1 MFLSLLTLFAGL
13 LILRLGLVILVDYLA
28 VGGLWVDP
36 EVADVFA
43 AQAVPARGPAKVLH
57 MTFGRHR
64 WL

>member
-36 EVADVFA
+36 EVADVLA
-43 AQAVPARGPAKVLH
+43 AQAAPARGPAKVLH